1 MFFEEKNNRII
12 LRVKII
18 PNASSLKTSGIISG
32 PDNMDYLKIYV
43 VSVPEKGKAN
53 KELFA
58 FLARLL
64 KIAKSDISLLSGE
77 TNHYKKLEIS
87 RRKILTA
94 QIIDGRSLAQQIRE
108 TLKLKVS
115 ALKKKPHLAVVLVG
129 NDEASLIY
137 DRNKQKAA
145 LEVGLECN
153 IHHLPEDIKQ
163 DELNNIVDALNK
175 DKDVNGIIVQMPLPR
190 HLDAKDVLKHISPE
204 KDVDGFGV
212 ENLGLL
218 LVNSSQALVAA
229 TPKGILKLIQ
239 SVEPH
244 LAGKNAVIIGRSTIV
259 GKPLAALLLNHD
271 CSVTVLHSKSVGI
284 SDFVRQAA
292 VEIGGDKACADA
304 LYLMHPGFSSGKHG

>member
-1 MFFEEKNNRII
+1 M
-12 LRVKII
+12 
-18 PNASSLKTSGIISG
+18 
-32 PDNMDYLKIYV
+32 
-43 VSVPEKGKAN
+43 
-53 KELFA
+53 
-58 FLARLL
+58 
-64 KIAKSDISLLSGE
+64 
-77 TNHYKKLEIS
+77 
-87 RRKILTA
+87 TA

-108 TLKLKVS
+108 TLKFKVS

-145 LEVGLECN
+145 LEIGMKCN

-175 DKDVNGIIVQMPLPR
+175 DKDVNGIIVQMPLPL
-190 HLDAKDVLKHISPE
+190 HLDAKDVLKRISPE

-218 LVNSSQALVAA
+218 LVNSSQALVTA

-284 SDFVRQAA
+284 SDFVRQADIVVA
-292 VEIGGDKACADA
+292 ACGNPLFVKKEWVKSGAIVIDVGINRCNGKLVGDVDFDNVRQVAGAITPVPGGVGPMTVAMLLDNTFEAYIKQNKE
-304 LYLMHPGFSSGKHG
+304 L

>member
-1 MFFEEKNNRII
+1 M
-12 LRVKII
+12 
-18 PNASSLKTSGIISG
+18 
-32 PDNMDYLKIYV
+32 
-43 VSVPEKGKAN
+43 
-53 KELFA
+53 
-58 FLARLL
+58 
-64 KIAKSDISLLSGE
+64 
-77 TNHYKKLEIS
+77 
-87 RRKILTA
+87 TA

-108 TLKLKVS
+108 TLKFKVS

-145 LEVGLECN
+145 LEIGMKCN

-190 HLDAKDVLKHISPE
+190 HLDAKDVLKRISPE

-284 SDFVRQAA
+284 SDFVRQADIVVA
-292 VEIGGDKACADA
+292 ACGNPLFVKKEWIKSGAIVIDVGINRCNGKLVGDVDFDNVRQVAGAITPVPGGVGPMTVAMLLDNTFEAYIKQNKE
-304 LYLMHPGFSSGKHG
+304 L